1 MNLDEILSNDGFSTG
16 TILENLTVFEYD
28 IALKAFFSLNF
39 FFPQFFLQLFHILM
53 YKIH

>member
-39 FFPQFFLQLFHILM
+39 FFFPQFFYSSFTF
-53 YKIH
+53 

>member
-39 FFPQFFLQLFHILM
+39 FFPQFFLQLLHILM
-53 YKIH
+53 